1 MGNDVAFDEPIM
13 VNLVES
19 PIRTVGQAAE
29 IVRSHLRSQFT
40 IQLLNIL
47 LVLERAAEGLE
58 IAQARHAFFYW
69 ASTELGDTCARD
81 VTTSTAVSSA

>member
-1 MGNDVAFDEPIM
+1 MARDVAFDEPVL
-13 VNLVES
+13 VNLAES

-40 IQLLNIL
+40 IHRLNTL

-58 IAQARHAFFYW
+58 IAQARHAFFHW
-69 ASTELGDTCARD
+69 ASTELGHGCVVA
-81 VTTSTAVSSA
+81 SS